1 MIISNDIIIVLL
13 QIHST
18 IFFDFVLFFFIF
30 TNAALVSGYN
40 ARRAEELKR
49 DRYEAQVDQLH
60 MSFVMES
67 IGGFGDSC
75 DTILVK
81 IGRALADIDRTSR
94 NRAVRRLKQRLQCQW
109 MKSLGA
115 ALAAQAA
122 KYDDVN

>member
-1 MIISNDIIIVLL
+1 MSIVSSFTDIA
-13 QIHST
+13 
-18 IFFDFVLFFFIF
+18 
-30 TNAALVSGYN
+30 NAALASGYN

-60 MSFVMES
+60 MSFVPFVMES
-67 IGGFGDSC
+67 MGGFGDSC

-81 IGRALADIDRTSR
+81 MGRALADIDRTSR
-94 NRAVRRLKQRLQCQW
+94 NRAVRRLKQRIQCLW

-122 KYDDVN
+122 KYDDVH